1 MLERKGQDRKRGKQL
16 PQRMFERLHLSAF
29 VFIIKLIL
37 KMFSPKMCTM
47 HTLHLDSSRLHI
59 RAHTL
64 THSQSRKRKRK
75 KF

>member
-37 KMFSPKMCTM
+37 KMFSPTEKLQECCKT
-47 HTLHLDSSRLHI
+47 SKRL
-59 RAHTL
+59 
-64 THSQSRKRKRK
+64 SP
-75 KF
+75 KFSHF